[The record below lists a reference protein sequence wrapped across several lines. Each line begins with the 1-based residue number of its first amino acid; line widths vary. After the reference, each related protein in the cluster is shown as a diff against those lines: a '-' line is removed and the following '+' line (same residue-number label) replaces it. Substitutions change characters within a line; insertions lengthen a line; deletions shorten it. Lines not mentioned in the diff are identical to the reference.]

1 MKVKFLT
8 FIILIFVTFGIYGKP
23 GDIKY
28 VNSSKA
34 TLKASTDF
42 FGKKIG
48 TVSYGEKLFVVEE
61 DAKWTKVIPESN
73 PKLQGWIGNA
83 NITSKKILSKD
94 KISSSEIAL
103 AGKGFTKSG
112 KSFNVDTDDLN
123 YAAVLRFEN
132 IVISKDELRRF
143 TSEGRLTSRKSSRTF
158 KSKVDISE
166 NEEYEIGE
174 SVAAAILS
182 VYSEQYA
189 PKTKRYLNL
198 IAQTI
203 LQASPRPTL
212 HYGYSVG
219 ILDTDEI
226 NAFATPGGHIMIT
239 RGLLLSAKSEDALAA
254 VIAHEI
260 AHIHLQHSLLAIDKS
275 QKQNKIPNRID
286 SVLSEAFG
294 EDVLEKD
301 NFADE
306 IRNTVNTLVI
316 NGYTQPQEFEADL
329 YAVELLDN
337 AGYDTEGIIYMLKT
351 LKSTLNNKIEFP
363 ESGFASS
370 HPSPDSRIKNLKSEV
385 KMSTSRAAEKRLE
398 RFRNI
403 IK

>member
-1 MKVKFLT
+1 MKVKILSIFV
-8 FIILIFVTFGIYGKP
+8 LIFTTFSIYAKP

-34 TLKASTDF
+34 ILKASTDF

-61 DAKWTKVIPESN
+61 ETKWTKVIPESN

-83 NITSKKILSKD
+83 NITSKKILSKE

-112 KSFNVDTDDLN
+112 KSFDVDNDDLN
-123 YAAVLRFEN
+123 YAAVIRFEN
-132 IVISKDELRRF
+132 ITISKDELRRF
-143 TSEGRLTSRKSSRTF
+143 ISEGRLSPRKSSRTF

-182 VYSEQYA
+182 VYTEQYA

-212 HYGYSVG
+212 QYGYSVG

-260 AHIHLQHSLLAIDKS
+260 AHIHLQHSLLTIDKN
-275 QKQNKIPNRID
+275 QKQNKIPNRMD

-294 EDVLEKD
+294 EDVLTKD
-301 NFADE
+301 NFADD
-306 IRNTVNTLVI
+306 IRKTVNTMVL

-329 YAVELLDN
+329 YAVELLKN
-337 AGYDTEGIIYMLKT
+337 AGYDTVGMIDMLKT
-351 LKSTLNNKIEFP
+351 LKTTLNNKIEFP
-363 ESGFASS
+363 ESGFAST
-370 HPSPDSRIKNLKSEV
+370 HPSPDSRINNVKSEV
-385 KMSTSRAAEKRLE
+385 KLSSSRSSEKRLE
-398 RFRNI
+398 RFKTI
-403 IK
+403 IR